1 MAEITFIRHAE
12 SEANATG
19 VWNGK
24 SDGPLSEH
32 GESTLA
38 ALGSRLSDQRF
49 DRVISSPLERTRQT
63 AGAFADDAEIDER
76 FIEIDLGRW
85 EGWKL
90 ERVIAEDGELL
101 DRAVHDRNIPMG
113 GTGET
118 LNEAGRRVLDAVDAL
133 ADELGEEGSAA
144 VVTHGG
150 LLQAVLHRHMAGH
163 GRRVHAFT
171 SNTGISRIVWMFGMP
186 RLSTFNDV
194 GHLGSE
200 SALVREHLAE
210 GNPLVAMVR
219 HGRTRANVEQRWQG
233 QGDWGLDEL
242 GHAQAQAFA
251 DWYGKRSVVYSSP
264 LKRAQE
270 TAGYVASNG
279 IEEIPDLREVAM
291 GEWEGFTTAEIIEK
305 WPDLMETIYR
315 NGVDL
320 KRGKT
325 GESFGELRA
334 RIANAIDSLDAAEGE
349 TTLVVSHG
357 GAIRSYVS
365 GLTDTDDSHAE
376 SLHTPANTSVTHLAF
391 TDRGPEVLD
400 YAVATHLDSLT

>member
-1 MAEITFIRHAE
+1 MAQITFIRHAE

-24 SDGPLSEH
+24 SDGPLSAQ
-32 GESTLA
+32 GEVTLD
-38 ALGSRLSDQRF
+38 ALGKRLRDKEF
-49 DRVISSPLERTRQT
+49 DVVISSPLERTRRT
-63 AGAFADDAEIDER
+63 AAAFAEGVEIDKE

-90 ERVIAEDGELL
+90 ERVRAEDGELL
-101 DRAVHDRNIPMG
+101 DRAVHDRNIKMG

-118 LNEAGRRVLDAVDAL
+118 LNEAGKRVLNAVDVL
-133 ADELGEEGSAA
+133 AERLGEDGHAA

-150 LLQAVLHRHMAGH
+150 LLQAVLHRHMAGR

-171 SNTGISRIVWMFGMP
+171 SNTGISRLVWMFGTP
-186 RLSTFNDV
+186 RLATYNDV

-200 SALVREHLAE
+200 PRLIREHLDQ
-210 GNPLVAMVR
+210 GDPVLAMVR

-233 QGDWGLDEL
+233 RGDWRLDDL
-242 GHAQAQAFA
+242 GNRQAAALA

-264 LKRAQE
+264 LKRAHD
-270 TAGYVASNG
+270 TAAYVASNG
-279 IEEIPDLREVAM
+279 VKKVQDLQEVSM
-291 GEWEGFTTAEIIEK
+291 GEWEGFTTDEIVEK
-305 WPDLMETIYR
+305 WPGLMETIYR
-315 NGVDL
+315 DGIDL
-320 KRGKT
+320 KRGTT

-334 RIANAIDSLDAAEGE
+334 RVANAVDTLEPAEGE
-349 TTLVVSHG
+349 TTVVVSHG

-376 SLHTPANTSVTHLAF
+376 SLYTPANTSVTHLAF
-391 TDRGPEVLD
+391 TERGPEVLD